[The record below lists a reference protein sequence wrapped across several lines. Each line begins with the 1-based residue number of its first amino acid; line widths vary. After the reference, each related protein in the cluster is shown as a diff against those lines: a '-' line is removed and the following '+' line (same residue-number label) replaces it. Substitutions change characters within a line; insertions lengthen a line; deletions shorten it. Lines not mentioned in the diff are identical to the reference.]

1 VQSPKARSFEPDPET
16 SSPSDFIRD
25 IVAHDLETNKHGGRV
40 VTRFPPEPNGY
51 LHIGHAKSICLN
63 FGIALENH
71 GTCHLRF
78 DDTNPT
84 GESMEY
90 VESIQRDVRWLGFDW
105 GEKMFFASDYF
116 ERLYEFAEELIR
128 AGKAYV
134 CSLSEEE
141 IREYRGTITE
151 PGRPSP
157 YRDRSVSENLD
168 LLRRMRGGE
177 FPAGAHVLRA
187 KIDMASANMKMRDP
201 LMYRIRYV
209 EHYRTGNRWCIYPLY
224 DFTHCLSDALEH
236 ITHSICTLEFEN
248 NRELYDWF
256 IDNVRAPS
264 QPRQIEFARLNLT
277 YTVMSKR
284 RLLELVKEHH
294 VSGWDDPRMPTLSGL
309 RRRGI
314 TPSAIRAFAERIG
327 VAKNNSTVDMALLE
341 HCVREDL
348 NATAPRVMCV
358 LSPLKVTIQN
368 LPAESEQ
375 TLDAPYFPPDV
386 AREGSRPVPFCRE
399 LYIEREDFELE
410 PPPGYH
416 RLAPGREVRLRHA
429 YVIRC
434 ERAVADST
442 SGEVTE
448 LICTY
453 DPNSLGQ
460 QPQGRRVKG
469 TIHWV
474 SARHAQDVE
483 VRLYD
488 RLFRSEFPGADGTDF
503 KEDINPDSLKVVRG
517 KVEPAAA
524 QAEPGSRFQF
534 ERQGFFCADAVDS
547 RPGTPVF
554 NRIVSLKDTWAK
566 IAARSTGVGTQTAAA
581 SGESVDEERP
591 GEDVSGRTVEREL
604 GAVARQLCAE
614 HGIGAEEARVLGDDP
629 SLRGLFEQAVQAH
642 PNARLASVLIV
653 HELRPLLRGAVS
665 DVPVSGSALGEL
677 VRLIDQKTL
686 SATLAKSVL
695 GAMVAG
701 EGSPE
706 QIVRARGLG
715 QISDRTEL
723 ARLVDAVLGEQHSL
737 VERYRAG
744 NSSLLGALVGAVMK
758 KAQGKANPQLTNELL
773 LERLTR

>member
-1 VQSPKARSFEPDPET
+1 MET

-63 FGIALENH
+63 FGIALQNN

-105 GEKMFFASDYF
+105 AGKMFFASDYF
-116 ERLYEFAEELIR
+116 EQLYEFAEELIR

-157 YRDRSVSENLD
+157 YRDRPVAENLD
-168 LLRRMRGGE
+168 LLRRMRAGE
-177 FPAGAHVLRA
+177 FPEGAHVLRA

-201 LMYRIRYV
+201 LMYRIRYS

-256 IDNVRAPS
+256 IDNVSAPS

-294 VSGWDDPRMPTLSGL
+294 VLGWDDPRMPTLSGL

-327 VAKNNSTVDMALLE
+327 VARNNSTVDMALLE

-358 LSPLKVTIQN
+358 LSPLKVTIEDF
-368 LPAESEQ
+368 PAEREEV
-375 TLDAPYFPPDV
+375 LDVPYFPPDV
-386 AREGSRPVPFCRE
+386 ARQGSRPVPFCRE
-399 LYIEREDFELE
+399 LYIERDDFELE
-410 PPPGYH
+410 PPPGYY
-416 RLAPGREVRLRHA
+416 RLAPGRQVRLRHA

-434 ERAVADST
+434 ERAIADPT

-448 LICTY
+448 LVCTY
-453 DPNSLGQ
+453 DPDSLGQ

-469 TIHWV
+469 TIQWV

-488 RLFRSEFPGADGTDF
+488 RLFRSELPGADGTDF

-524 QAEPGSRFQF
+524 QAEPGSRLQF

-547 RPGTPVF
+547 MPGRPVF

-566 IAARSTGVGTQTAAA
+566 IAARSAGASTETVTSGTERGGRDAVRPEEKA
-581 SGESVDEERP
+581 SG
-591 GEDVSGRTVEREL
+591 TAVEREI
-604 GAVARQLCAE
+604 GSVARQLCAD

-629 SLRGLFEQAVQAH
+629 ALRTLFEQAIKTH
-642 PNARLASVLIV
+642 PNARMASVLIV
-653 HELRPLLRGAVS
+653 HELRALLRGSVS
-665 DVPVSGSALGEL
+665 ELPFQGSAIGEL
-677 VRLIDQKTL
+677 VRLVDQKTL

-701 EGSPE
+701 EGAPQ

-715 QISDRTEL
+715 QISDRAEL
-723 ARLVDAVLGEQHSL
+723 GRIIDAVIAEQSSL
-737 VERYRAG
+737 VARYRAG
-744 NSSLLGALVGAVMK
+744 NQSLLGALVGAVMR
-758 KAQGKANPQLTNELL
+758 KAQGQANPKLTNELL
-773 LERLTR
+773 LERLNR